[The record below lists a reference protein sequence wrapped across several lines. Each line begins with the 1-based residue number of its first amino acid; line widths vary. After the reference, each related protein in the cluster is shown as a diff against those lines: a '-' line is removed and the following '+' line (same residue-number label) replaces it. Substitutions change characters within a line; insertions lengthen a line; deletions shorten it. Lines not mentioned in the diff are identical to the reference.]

1 MNPESR
7 DPKRTR
13 KSQKENGT
21 RLTMGYSEFLSN
33 SGHQRCENENG
44 LMKVR
49 KKSNVTK
56 IILDNIALNGSG
68 VGQDFSIQFFL
79 FFDGFVKI

>member
-7 DPKRTR
+7 DPKSTPKEPR
-13 KSQKENGT
+13 KKTDPAWLWVIASSFPIVGIRGAKMK
-21 RLTMGYSEFLSN
+21 R
-33 SGHQRCENENG
+33 

-49 KKSNVTK
+49 KKSKVTK
-56 IILDNIALNGSG
+56 IILDNIALKGSG

-79 FFDGFVKI
+79 FWGR